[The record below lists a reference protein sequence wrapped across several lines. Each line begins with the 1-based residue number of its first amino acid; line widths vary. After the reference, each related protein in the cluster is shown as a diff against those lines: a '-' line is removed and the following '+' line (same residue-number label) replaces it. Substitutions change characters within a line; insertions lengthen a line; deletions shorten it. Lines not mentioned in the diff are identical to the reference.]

1 MISYVS
7 VINTKL
13 MIRKRLKLVNITK
26 KGKYIQQFK
35 KKKLYSGFVL
45 PFEKKIA

>member
-1 MISYVS
+1 
-7 VINTKL
+7 

-26 KGKYIQQFK
+26 KGKYIQQFE

-45 PFEKKIA
+45 PFEKKLHKVKLKKQRKTNC